1 VGGTKSWTRPCLEEK
16 ATDAALAKAVVNV
29 EAEAAL

>member
-16 ATDAALAKAVVNV
+16 DAALAKAVVNV